1 MPHSKI
7 RPGRYNVNTPER
19 ILDAAEDLFA
29 MRSYETVTLREIAR
43 AAEVNVG
50 QIMYHFSTKD
60 ELIRDV
66 VIRRA
71 GILNQERIQLLN
83 SYEDLVGEKNMQL
96 EPLVRAFITPYFK
109 RLMGNDQAW
118 RNYAQF
124 IGRSV
129 WDQKVSPA
137 LAEGFNPAAE
147 RYLKAFRIALPNLS
161 EANAVRA
168 FQFMLAGIYG
178 STTNDT
184 RTNSLSGD
192 ESLARD
198 FEGYQAALVPFV
210 VGGIERMA
218 SQLKEADDIQS
229 SSLK

>member
-1 MPHSKI
+1 MPNLKV
-7 RPGRYNVNTPER
+7 RAGRYKVATPGR
-19 ILDAAEDLFA
+19 ILDAAEELFA
-29 MRSYETVTLREIAR
+29 SRSYETVTLREISQ
-43 AAEVNVG
+43 AADANVG
-50 QIMYHFSTKD
+50 QIMYHFTNKD
-60 ELIRDV
+60 ELIREV
-66 VIRRA
+66 VMRRA
-71 GILNQERIQLLN
+71 GILTAERIQLLN
-83 SYEDLVGEKNMQL
+83 SYEDLVGENNVEL

-109 RLMGNDQAW
+109 RLLGKDEAW

-147 RYLKAFRIALPNLS
+147 RYLKAFRVALPQLS
-161 EANAVRA
+161 EVDSVRA

-184 RTNSLSGD
+184 RINSLSGD
-192 ESLARD
+192 ETLAQD
-198 FEGYQAALVPFV
+198 FEGYQAALIPFV

-218 SQLKEADDIQS
+218 SQLTAAKAPQPKPTE
-229 SSLK
+229 